1 LAREE
6 THDISGEGPHTLK
19 MIQQHELL
27 DTQPYPLFRL
37 ISGLVS
43 HSHQVRAKFHA
54 YLEQVYVQA
63 GKNQCKHG

>member
-43 HSHQVRAKFHA
+43 HSHQVRAKFHD
-54 YLEQVYVQA
+54 YLE
-63 GKNQCKHG
+63 